1 MKHGEMD
8 RVGGTRSSP
17 AAGRYPLLVAM
28 RTPLA
33 GLVFA
38 PSCQRVGEGSSVG
51 CGVDRLVVLRRG
63 VGGLC
68 GPCPLHPSF
77 RLVL

>member
-1 MKHGEMD
+1 
-8 RVGGTRSSP
+8 
-17 AAGRYPLLVAM
+17 M